1 MENIDLGLE
10 IKPREKNQN
19 GLRSGLIII
28 IKTTTNKSPAWR
40 NADKKNDH

>member
-19 GLRSGLIII
+19 GLRSGFDYYHQ
-28 IKTTTNKSPAWR
+28 N
-40 NADKKNDH
+40 NHE